1 MIRRAIALGAI
12 LLFTLGFSQDRTE
25 VEKERSRIR
34 SEIETLQQLLK
45 DVQQGQKVSTQQ
57 LQLIDRKISLRQQY
71 IENVNTEI
79 SQLQSTIDDKNMVIV
94 ALKSDLEKIR
104 AEYARIIYYMYKHY
118 KSENLLMYLLSSSD
132 FNQAFQRTKYLQ
144 QYREYRIKQAR
155 LIEAVQKTIYAN
167 ILDIEKKIEDKK
179 NLLTTK
185 ERETFELTKEKEQQK
200 DLVADLQK
208 KEKELRKQL
217 KEKEKIAEKL
227 NAEIE
232 KLIRAEQEKMQSKN
246 IYHKL
251 TPQDKLVSDSF
262 KSNKGKLPWPTK
274 YGIITESF
282 GEHNHPVLKGVKT
295 RNNGVDISTSKN
307 AEVTAV
313 FNGTV
318 TKVLTILGANFTVIV
333 RHGNYLT
340 VYQNLKTVDVKN
352 GDKVSTKQKI
362 GNLYTDENAENSIL
376 HFEVWEEMNKQNP
389 EEWLSR

>member
-1 MIRRAIALGAI
+1 MIKKVIALGAI
-12 LLFTLGFSQDRTE
+12 LLFTISFSQDRTE
-25 VEKERSRIR
+25 VEKERNRIR
-34 SEIETLQQLLK
+34 SEIDNLQQLLK
-45 DVQQGQKVSTQQ
+45 EVQQGQKVSTQQ
-57 LQLIDRKISLRQQY
+57 LLLIDRKISLRQQY
-71 IENVNTEI
+71 IENINTEI
-79 SQLQSTIDDKNMVIV
+79 EQLQSTIDDKNMVIG

-104 AEYARIIYYMYKHY
+104 AEYARIIYYMYKQY
-118 KSENLLMYLLSSSD
+118 KSENLLMYLLSSKD

-144 QYREYRIKQAR
+144 QYREYRIKQAH

-167 ILDIEKKIEDKK
+167 IIDIEQIIEDKK
-179 NLLTTK
+179 TLLSSK
-185 ERETFELTKEKEQQK
+185 EREALELAKEKEQQNE
-200 DLVADLQK
+200 LVADLQQ

-217 KEKEKIAEKL
+217 KEKEKIAERL

-251 TPQDKLVSDSF
+251 TPQDKIVSDNF
-262 KSNKGKLPWPTK
+262 NTNKGKLPWPTK

-295 RNNGVDISTSKN
+295 RNNGVDISTNKN

-313 FNGTV
+313 FSGTV
-318 TKVLTILGANFTVIV
+318 TKVLTILGANFTVIL

-352 GDKVSTKQKI
+352 GDKVITKQKL
-362 GNLYTDENAENSIL
+362 GTLFSDEGAENSIL